1 MNSEY
6 VTQTQRR
13 AALLDVRG
21 ARVRLRGNDAENCS
35 AIVRAGSGRPR
46 VCALNRGRHL
56 KVGILFIA
64 NGLIRHP
71 RHQTGVHTDAVTTN
85 SSYTCNRVH
94 RAFIDRE
101 DKNPS

>member
-1 MNSEY
+1 MKRLGVNSEY

-35 AIVRAGSGRPR
+35 AIVRAGRPR

-56 KVGILFIA
+56 KVGILFIHMYPRTLA
-64 NGLIRHP
+64 CMNSLFEDRH
-71 RHQTGVHTDAVTTN
+71 
-85 SSYTCNRVH
+85 
-94 RAFIDRE
+94 
-101 DKNPS
+101 KNPS

>member
-1 MNSEY
+1 MKRLGVNSEY

-35 AIVRAGSGRPR
+35 AIVRAGRPR

-85 SSYTCNRVH
+85 SSYTCTG
-94 RAFIDRE
+94 
-101 DKNPS
+101 

>member
-35 AIVRAGSGRPR
+35 AIVRAGRPR

-64 NGLIRHP
+64 NDLIRHP
-71 RHQTGVHTDAVTTN
+71 RHQTGVHTDAVTT
-85 SSYTCNRVH
+85 TVARH
-94 RAFIDRE
+94 THGTADTALIDRE